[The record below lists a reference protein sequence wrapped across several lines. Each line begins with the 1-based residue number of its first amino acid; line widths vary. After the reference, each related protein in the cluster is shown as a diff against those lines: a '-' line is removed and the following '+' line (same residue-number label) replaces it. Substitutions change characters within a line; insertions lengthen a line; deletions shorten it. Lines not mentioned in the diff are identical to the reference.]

1 MKTEPQKNKKLRA
14 SILAGALAVALVL
27 TGTFAWRSISQKAI
41 NVFVDARNPGG
52 RVHDDF
58 KGLENKDIY
67 AENFTSVED
76 GVPIFARIKLLEY
89 METGEDAG
97 LKRDQIG
104 RQATPLVV
112 DAYINNPDTWQVYLP
127 GATNDPFREYW
138 NWTMGGQTVY
148 LPTFNKNKDSLSV
161 EVNGTYEGE
170 DGAFNTLDPY
180 SDNKT
185 YTLDQEL
192 TQDAFYD
199 ADDNIDDE
207 YVAGTSPAPG
217 AGGTEGTNYAALE
230 ETHKAQKTLHS
241 AGIISMDEWKKA
253 GSPICNKW
261 VYDTDGWFYWPEP
274 VMPQT
279 ATGLLLDKVDQRK
292 QAGER
297 SYYAIEVVGQ
307 FATAN
312 DWGDSSADDDDPA
325 KGFYADG
332 LSDDAKALLD
342 KAASVVVGKD
352 GAWYLT
358 QPGTSAVY
366 RQVIGDE
373 GREGKLICAGAD
385 GLIGTADD
393 RDDVVYV
400 EDGITIDE
408 VSYGNYYLQ
417 PTETEPYYR
426 VNNRD
431 KQLGTKSDTA
441 LWLVEGSFPTG
452 TVTPTPVTD
461 VAVTNTS
468 GTPQVKT
475 GAVVN
480 FTADVL
486 LADEKLTEKEVT
498 WSVKGNQDLA
508 GTAIRAVDKTT
519 GALTIGN
526 EPVGTELTVTATSVL
541 DSRKSGQITVKVV
554 DKVILVTMNGSDK
567 VRAGGLLRFTG
578 AVSVDGE
585 AVDAPALTWAAGD
598 VNGAAIEGVSMDP
611 NSGEL
616 TVTEAVA
623 VGTKLYVTAT
633 YNDLGR
639 LVNSEPKAVE
649 VMEANSAELTL
660 TAAGG
665 VSQVEAGQT
674 DLAFTL
680 TAVDKDGQSVEPSDT
695 TWSVSKS
702 TREVAAD
709 DVSITEDGK
718 LSVGERVTV
727 KTVIT
732 VTAEITYT
740 DTPTRSEKTASGST
754 DLAVVG
760 PTAVEI
766 TNPGAG
772 VTRVP
777 PGTTQAMEAALK
789 KGNGDPYASK
799 AVIWALSG
807 ATRPGT
813 TINETTGELVVDTN
827 EPFDTELTITV
838 TSVVDNTKTDTKTL
852 VVGGLNLTANV
863 GQTVTIDNQLF
874 TVIAKDAVNHKALLL
889 RTYCLASTTNMA
901 FGSSCIWRDS
911 SVRSYLNETWLNS
924 TSDIKRNVVETA
936 IYTVKDHT
944 VTGENDSDY
953 IITQDK
959 VFLLSEAD
967 VYGTTKGGSIN
978 APDPRCFTAGT
989 RLLTS
994 DGQIL
999 VEPEDETYRQTYWW
1013 LRSPGGTNATV
1024 TCAYNKNYSSAEYTK
1039 AWSVRPAL
1047 WIYI

>member
-1 MKTEPQKNKKLRA
+1 VKTESRNSKKLRA
-14 SILAGALAVALVL
+14 SVLAGLLAAAMVL
-27 TGTFAWRSISQKAI
+27 TGTFAWRSISQKAT

-67 AENFTSVED
+67 AENFTDKED
-76 GVPIFARIKLLEY
+76 GVPVFARIKLLEY

-97 LKRDQIG
+97 LKRDQTG
-104 RQATPLVV
+104 RQATPLVA
-112 DAYINNPDTWQVYLP
+112 DAYINDPDTWQVYLP
-127 GATNDPFREYW
+127 GADNDPFREFW
-138 NWTMGGQTVY
+138 NWTMGGETVY
-148 LPTFNKNKDSLSV
+148 LPTFNKNKDSFSV

-170 DGAFNTLDPY
+170 DGVFNTLDPY
-180 SDNKT
+180 SDNEI
-185 YTLDQEL
+185 YTLGQEV
-192 TQDAFYD
+192 TENAFYD
-199 ADDNIDDE
+199 ADDNTDDE
-207 YVAGTSPAPG
+207 YVAGTSIAPG
-217 AGGTEGTNYAALE
+217 AGGTEGVNYEARE
-230 ETHKAQKTLHS
+230 ETHTAKNTLHS
-241 AGIISMDEWKKA
+241 DGIISIEEWKKA

-261 VYDTDGWFYWPEP
+261 VYDADGWFYWPEP
-274 VMPQT
+274 IMPET

-312 DWGDSSADDDDPA
+312 DWGDSTAADDDPA

-408 VSYGNYYLQ
+408 VSYGNYYLK

-441 LWLVEGSFPTG
+441 FWLVEGSFPTG

-461 VAVTNTS
+461 VAVTNTT

-498 WSVKGNQDLA
+498 WSVKGNQDLT
-508 GTAIRAVDKTT
+508 GTAIKAVDKTT

-526 EPVGTELTVTATSVL
+526 EPVGTELTVVATSVL
-541 DSRKSGQITVKVV
+541 DSRKSGEVTVKVV

-585 AVDAPALTWAAGD
+585 AVDAPVLTWAAGD
-598 VNGAAIEGVSMDP
+598 VSGAAIEGVTMDAD
-611 NSGEL
+611 SGEL
-616 TVTEAVA
+616 RVTEAVD
-623 VGTKLYVTAT
+623 VGTKIYVTAT

-639 LVNSEPKAVE
+639 LVKSEPKAVE

-674 DLAFTL
+674 DLAFSL
-680 TAVDKDGQSVEPSDT
+680 TAVDKDGQSVDPT
-695 TWSVSKS
+695 TTVWSVSKS

-709 DVSITEDGK
+709 DVSITEEGK
-718 LSVGERVTV
+718 LSVGDRVTV

-732 VTAEITYT
+732 VKAEITYT
-740 DTPTRSEKTASGST
+740 DATTGSEKTASGST

-766 TNPGAG
+766 TNTD
-772 VTRVP
+772 VRVLQ
-777 PGTTQAMEAALK
+777 GNSLTVSALVK
-789 KGNGDPYASK
+789 KGDGAYPSNAIKWS
-799 AVIWALSG
+799 VSG
-807 ATRPGT
+807 GTRPGT
-813 TINETTGELVVDTN
+813 QIDEITGELTVDAN
-827 EPFDTELTITV
+827 EPLDTQLTVTAASAVDETKATTMTFTVVAPYFELPAVNPLNNTITV
-838 TSVVDNTKTDTKTL
+838 DGVPYVLL
-852 VVGGLNLTANV
+852 V
-863 GQTVTIDNQLF
+863 
-874 TVIAKDAVNHKALLL
+874 KDEVNHQALLL
-889 RTYCLASTTNMA
+889 RDAAIRQTFNGSTNV
-901 FGSSCIWRDS
+901 WRDS
-911 SVRSYLNETWLNS
+911 GARAYLNGAYLNS
-924 TSDIKRNVVETA
+924 LGTLQAYVKKVDITTRTA
-936 IYTVKDHT
+936 DRTDFITT
-944 VTGENDSDY
+944 TDS
-953 IITQDK
+953 

-967 VYGTTKGGSIN
+967 ALGTVNGSTPDAKDYTVGYKLLGRGSLTAN
-978 APDPRCFTAGT
+978 A
-989 RLLTS
+989 
-994 DGQIL
+994 DG
-999 VEPEDETYRQTYWW
+999 VASKQTWYT
-1013 LRSPGGTNATV
+1013 RSPSGNSRLIAISSGGDCITEGMNI
-1024 TCAYNKNYSSAEYTK
+1024 SSAYL
-1039 AWSVRPAL
+1039 RPAF
-1047 WIYI
+1047 WIHIK